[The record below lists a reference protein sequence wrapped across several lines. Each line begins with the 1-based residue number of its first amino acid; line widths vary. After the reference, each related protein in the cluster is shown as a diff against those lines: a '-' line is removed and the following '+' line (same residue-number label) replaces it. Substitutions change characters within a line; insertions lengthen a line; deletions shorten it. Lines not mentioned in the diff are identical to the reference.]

1 MDEYDKFLTEGIQF
15 LKAAQG
21 KDGKPSK
28 LAADIRYNLLAL
40 SLEKCMMAILLYNH
54 DMADNHTFTDLL
66 NSVVRHV
73 EIPPV
78 IANEIAALEQVQSI
92 CNVYEYHREIPSD
105 IVVARLASVALYIK
119 DLATGICHN
128 KATSSVN
135 SATAP
140 VA

>member
-1 MDEYDKFLTEGIQF
+1 MSEYDSFLTEGKQF
-15 LKAAQG
+15 LMAAQG

-40 SLEKCMMAILLYNH
+40 SLEKSMMAILLYNH

-73 EIPPV
+73 EIPQV
-78 IANEIAALEQVQSI
+78 IADEIAALEQVQSI
-92 CNVYEYHREIPSD
+92 CNVYEYHREIPSE
-105 IVVARLASVALYIK
+105 IVVARLASVALFIQ
-119 DLATGICHN
+119 DLASRICN
-128 KATSSVN
+128 GQAAASVN
-135 SATAP
+135 SASAP